1 MAPRTVGGRIFC
13 MLFAMIGI
21 PLTVTVIADLGAL
34 FANSVSSLYE
44 RIKRSWPARGGGEEQ
59 TPGYQL
65 SERMERALT
74 VLVSVIF
81 LVLYIAI
88 GGGLFLLW
96 ESWSFLESFYF
107 CFITMT
113 TIGFG
118 DFVPGMV
125 GWCGEWSGVGC

>member
-21 PLTVTVIADLGAL
+21 PLTVTVIADLGAM
-34 FANSVSSLYE
+34 FATSVSSLYE
-44 RIKRSWPARGGGEEQ
+44 RVKRSWLARSGGGGGGGE
-59 TPGYQL
+59 GASSGGLQL

-74 VLVSVIF
+74 VVVSVAF

-118 DFVPGMV
+118 DFVPG
-125 GWCGEWSGVGC
+125 EDR